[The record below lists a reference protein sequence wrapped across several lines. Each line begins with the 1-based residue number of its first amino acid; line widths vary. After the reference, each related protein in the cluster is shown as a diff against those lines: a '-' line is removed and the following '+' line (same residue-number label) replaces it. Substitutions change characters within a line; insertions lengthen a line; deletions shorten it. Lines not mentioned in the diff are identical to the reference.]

1 MRGRIYTDQKCTS
14 CNGIMRHDDRKRAV
28 VCPEHPEIQ
37 ATGRFI
43 VVFGRNVRKR
53 FTNFREAERF
63 LDGLR
68 YEVDRGTFDSRDYL
82 SSNPLS
88 FSVLSDKYL
97 EKKKGKITDSYHTRL
112 SGQIRKTQKYFGHTN
127 IKNIQYA
134 QLEDYIDSLT
144 LTDKSKHNLISILQ
158 AFWNWIISRRE
169 IDRKYLPEFP
179 TISYQSKLRR
189 TVAKDVQQEILAEV
203 KRISEKVSPRIY
215 LGIKWLT
222 TYVSVRPAE
231 MLNLKEGHIDLDQ
244 GYFFFPHPKEKR
256 PKLVP
261 LVKEDLRI
269 LKTLPQGLPELY
281 FFRHMSGVSGV
292 RPGQKFG
299 AKSLYKWWKRA
310 CVNLGIVDVDLYG
323 GSRHSSVIALRE
335 HATPEQIK
343 RATMHTTS
351 KAFDRYF
358 QLSREELE
366 GMYEKTSGKTLGKQ
380 KKPLK
385 LGSSG

>member
-1 MRGRIYTDQKCTS
+1 MK
-14 CNGIMRHDDRKRAV
+14 HDDRKRAV
-28 VCPEHPEIQ
+28 ICPVHPEIQ

-88 FSVLSDKYL
+88 YTVLSDKYL

-112 SGQIRKTQKYFGHTN
+112 SGQIRKTQQYFGHTN

-134 QLEDYIDSLT
+134 QLEDYIDSLS
-144 LTDKSKHNLISILQ
+144 LSDKSKHNLISILH

-169 IDRKYLPEFP
+169 IERQYLPEFP

-189 TVAKDVQQEILAEV
+189 TVSKDTQQQILDEV
-203 KRISEKVSPRIY
+203 KRISEKVNPRIY

-231 MLNLKEGHIDLDQ
+231 MLNLKEGHIDLEQ
-244 GYFFFPHPKEKR
+244 GYLFFPHPKEKR
-256 PKLVP
+256 PKIVP
-261 LVKEDLRI
+261 LIKEDIRI
-269 LKTLPQGLPELY
+269 IKSMPRGLPDLN
-281 FFRHMSGVSGV
+281 FFRHSAGVSGV
-292 RPGQKFG
+292 KPGQKFG
-299 AKSLYKWWKRA
+299 AKSFYKWWKRA
-310 CVNLGIVDVDLYG
+310 CDNLDIVDVDLYG
-323 GSRHSSVIALRE
+323 GSRHSSVVALRE

-366 GMYEKTSGKTLGKQ
+366 EMYEKTNGKTLGKR

-385 LGSSG
+385 HGSSG